1 MAVSPVER
9 NEELPCIWVLAG
21 VLSYRLCDRNY
32 ECEQC
37 ELFHAL
43 RGHGAGSAAAGE
55 YLPADEVVELEPA
68 QAAVEDQVNTY
79 VSRLIAGCELHLDR
93 PYTAGHF
100 WLRDAGADGVTAGL
114 DGHVMRVLHPVDD
127 VVPPRA
133 GVLLK
138 RGEPCGW
145 IVRGRVTIPL
155 ETPISGVVEKVNDAY
170 VERLRSGT
178 VSGAGDEW
186 LLRISPH
193 ESLDAVPNIYH
204 GDRTLVWL
212 LRKIRLLK
220 RCLREVVA
228 VEGQAVLGPTLADG
242 GVANLNVEQ
251 VLGRERFETLVDQ
264 LFHVQL

>member
-1 MAVSPVER
+1 MAGSPLQS

-43 RGHGAGSAAAGE
+43 RGHGCGAAAVSE
-55 YLPADEVVELEPA
+55 YLPVDEASELEPA

-100 WLRDAGADGVTAGL
+100 WLRDCGADGVTAGL

-127 VVPPRA
+127 VVAPRV

-138 RGEPCGW
+138 RNEPCGW

-155 ETPISGVVEKVNDAY
+155 ETPISGEVVTVNQAY
-170 VERLRSGT
+170 LERVRSGA
-178 VSGAGDEW
+178 VSGDGDEW
-186 LLRISPH
+186 LLRISPR
-193 ESLDAVPNIYH
+193 ESLDAVPDVYQ
-204 GDRTLVWL
+204 GDRTLVWF

-220 RCLREVVA
+220 RSLREVVA
-228 VEGQAVLGPTLADG
+228 VEGQAALGPTLADG
-242 GVANLNVEQ
+242 GVTNLNVEQ
-251 VLGRERFETLVDQ
+251 VLGRERFEALVDR
-264 LFHVQL
+264 LFHMQI